1 MPDLLSID
9 RDASVITVTLNRPDQ
24 RNALNAALVEEL
36 TTFFQE
42 DLVGIDSRTDMDPRV
57 VVLTGAGRVF
67 SAGADLKS
75 LRALR
80 DASPMENRADS
91 KRLAALFESIY
102 TLERPVIAKIN
113 GHAIAGGC
121 GLASVCD
128 LAYAAKDAKL
138 GFTET
143 RIGFVPAI
151 VMVYVQRKVGASTL
165 RDLMLRGRLVQA
177 SEAVDMGLINAAV
190 PAADLDAHVR
200 SIADEISRETSASAV
215 ALTKSMMGQID
226 GMGRREAIEFA
237 ADVNAFARSTDD
249 CIAGIQAFL
258 DKQDPPWKQS
268 WTAHAD
274 DT

>member
-36 TTFFQE
+36 TTFFQK
-42 DLVGIDSRTDMDPRV
+42 DLAEMDSYTEIDPRV
-57 VVLTGAGRVF
+57 VVLTGAHPVF

-80 DASPMENRADS
+80 DASPMENRSDS

-128 LAYAAKDAKL
+128 LAYAAEDAKL

-151 VMVYVQRKVGASTL
+151 VMVYVHRKVGASTL

-190 PAADLDAHVR
+190 PAADLDAHVQ

-226 GMGRREAIEFA
+226 GMGRTEAIEFA

-249 CIAGIQAFL
+249 CMAGIEAFL

-268 WTAHAD
+268 WTAQSN